1 MPRLTE
7 IEPEDA
13 DAFTRKLYNRVGMVP
28 NLYIQMANSAMV
40 FDGFLKLNACL
51 EGSKLEKK
59 IREMVYLR
67 TSQINGCVY
76 CQASHTS
83 TAVEHGIL
91 TQQETLDARRGRSD
105 DPRIEAMLV
114 FTTAVVTDRGHV
126 TDELLERVRAQG
138 FSDEEIVDAIGTMGM
153 ATLSNYIA
161 IVGQPD
167 LDFLDAPELDE
178 EASANRRPPVSPS
191 A

>member
-28 NLYIQMANSAMV
+28 NLYTQMANSAMV

-59 IREMVYLR
+59 LREMVYLR
-67 TSQINGCVY
+67 TSQINGCEY

-83 TAVEHGIL
+83 TAVENGVM
-91 TQQETLDARRGRSD
+91 TREETIDARQGKSD
-105 DPRIEAMLV
+105 DPRINALLSLTTELV
-114 FTTAVVTDRGHV
+114 TKRGHV
-126 TDELLERVRAQG
+126 KDETLEMVKAQG
-138 FSDEEIVDAIGTMGM
+138 FSDEEIVDAIGTVGM

-161 IVGQPD
+161 IVGEPD
-167 LDFLDAPELDE
+167 LDYLDAPEIDE
-178 EASANRRPPVSPS
+178 
-191 A
+191 